1 MPEQMSDADKLRYQ
15 AYLDDHKI
23 LVERESEQ
31 SRSFDKTL
39 ISISSGALGLSLT
52 FIRYMAPNPE
62 YLLLLYIALVCF
74 ILSIFSMLASFLSAQ
89 HSMRRQ
95 RDINTNAYQKFEY
108 PPKETNGWTKWT
120 LGFTYA
126 SMSTFFFGWVFFAL
140 FVEKNL

>member
-1 MPEQMSDADKLRYQ
+1 MTEQMSDEAKFRYQ

-31 SRSFDKTL
+31 SLSFDKTL

-62 YLLLLYIALVCF
+62 YLPLLFIAWICF
-74 ILSIFSMLASFLSAQ
+74 ILSIVSTMSSILIAQ

-95 RDINTNAYQKFEY
+95 RDINTHAYQNPEDTSN
-108 PPKETNGWTKWT
+108 ETNRSVEWT
-120 LGFTYA
+120 LKFTYA
-126 SMSTFFFGWVFFAL
+126 SMVTFILGLVFLAL
-140 FVEKNL
+140 FVGKNL